1 LQNSPD
7 DTQLTGLQA
16 RENIVASGGRT
27 HRESESQRVRES
39 ESQRVRESE
48 SQRVRESES
57 QRVRESEARSQK
69 ITDTR
74 NDGLRAEHTL
84 WRGRVRGGACKERA
98 ALCVPALRS
107 WGRGRAGE

>member
-27 HRESESQRVRES
+27 H
-39 ESQRVRESE
+39 RESE

>member
-48 SQRVRESES
+48 
-57 QRVRESEARSQK
+57 ARSQK

-84 WRGRVRGGACKERA
+84 RRGRIRGGACKERA